1 MGFDDQRQCKRQLG
15 MIVSMG
21 KALGTPLTA
30 VKNRLSK
37 EAAKKPPP
45 SPAEG
50 SLFHLQES
58 CLLLLGVEFDVKSNQ
73 G

>member
-1 MGFDDQRQCKRQLG
+1 MEFDDQRQCKRQPG

-21 KALGTPLTA
+21 KALGNPLTA

-50 SLFHLQES
+50 SLPSPRVLSAFAWD
-58 CLLLLGVEFDVKSNQ
+58 GV
-73 G
+73 